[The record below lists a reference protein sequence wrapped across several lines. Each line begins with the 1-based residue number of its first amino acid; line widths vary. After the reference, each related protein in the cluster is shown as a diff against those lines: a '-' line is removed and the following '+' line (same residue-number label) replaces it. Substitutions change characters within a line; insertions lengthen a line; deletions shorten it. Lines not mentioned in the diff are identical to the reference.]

1 MRIRLIAAFLLG
13 PALIAAPAWSASY
26 SVSEADSKLGFTGE
40 VGGESFDGH
49 FKRFSG
55 RIEFAAEALQQTRF
69 DIEID
74 MRSVDTDSEERD
86 EALATSEWFDPE
98 QHPSARFVASGARR
112 EGNEYLSDAELSI
125 RNVAKPAQ
133 FRFSLSDDGQR
144 LRGSAT
150 LNRIDWD
157 LGGADWSDEEVV
169 GHTVQVSVDVRLHN
183 AE

>member
-1 MRIRLIAAFLLG
+1 MSFRVIAALFLG
-13 PALIAAPAWSASY
+13 QVLIAAPAWSASY
-26 SVSEADSKLGFTGE
+26 SVSEVDSKLGFTGQ
-40 VGGESFDGH
+40 VGGEPFDGH

-55 RIEFAAEALQQTRF
+55 SIDFAAEALQQTRF
-69 DIEID
+69 EIRID

-98 QHPSARFVASGARR
+98 RHPSARFVASGARR
-112 EGNEYLSDAELSI
+112 EGDEYLSDAELSI
-125 RNVAKPAQ
+125 RDVTKPVQ
-133 FRFSLSDDGQR
+133 FRFSLSEDGQR
-144 LRGSAT
+144 LHGSAT

-169 GHTVQVSVDVRLHN
+169 GHTVQVSVDVRLHS